1 MIGFAFTDKIGAV
14 KQHGMVARALELAF
28 DHDLE
33 VKTVTCDGT
42 STNFSTLKRFGCK
55 IGNQKE
61 LLDGTFS
68 YKGKTILFTPDY
80 PHMLK
85 LGRNALAE
93 LKVFIDSNSDKIESK
108 PS

>member
-1 MIGFAFTDKIGAV
+1 MHFDV
-14 KQHGMVARALELAF
+14 MVARALELAF

-42 STNFSTLKRFGCK
+42 STNFSTMKRFGCK

-68 YKGKTILFTPDY
+68 FSY
-80 PHMLK
+80 
-85 LGRNALAE
+85 
-93 LKVFIDSNSDKIESK
+93 SDLDWVS
-108 PS
+108 P